1 MISRL
6 KRQGHFSKI
15 RNKIDYVLSSDT
27 DSRKFKRYL
36 KNKKIKKIKSDK
48 IILIEAWQ
56 PSVSQLALTILAPI
70 YSELKQAE
78 LRAYVMIQSGLVGT
92 IKQYVWHK
100 FSVLSKINCTR
111 IFVISSTM
119 KSKRNTKNLAIA
131 MLKAHET
138 PELFEKMKVDG
149 ILIGDLIYDRYLKRY
164 KKTTLDFN
172 DKKLL
177 QEILHFLIFLEK
189 WQKVFTKNSI
199 VGICISEHVYEL
211 GLPARIAISKDIE
224 VLRVFPHSIYRL
236 SNNYMHAETDWDQY
250 RNIFKS
256 LPMEEQVAGVEEAKT
271 KVLKKFDSDLGFNEL
286 GLEQSPNLDLPN
298 MEIIKKSEK
307 IKVLV
312 AAHDFYDAPHS
323 YGFSFYPDFHIWLE
337 RLGELS
343 ELTNYDWYLKTHPL
357 VRFKNHSALKFFV
370 SKYPK
375 FILLDAKTRHLD
387 IINQGIDIVL
397 TVNGTI
403 SSEYPAFGKIAINA
417 SLDNPHSSY
426 SFSIT
431 PANVSE
437 YESLILNLHLAKK
450 NISEQE
456 IYEFYFM
463 HKLYPISSW
472 IFLSPNRMRSE
483 LGSDRACIMTKSFS
497 YFLTTNN
504 LIPEYMIRSALVKFL
519 NSKDVKLTREHFRI

>member
-1 MISRL
+1 M
-6 KRQGHFSKI
+6 
-15 RNKIDYVLSSDT
+15 
-27 DSRKFKRYL
+27 
-36 KNKKIKKIKSDK
+36 
-48 IILIEAWQ
+48 IEAWQ
-56 PSVSQLALTILAPI
+56 PSVCQLALTILAPI

-78 LRAYVMIQSGLVGT
+78 LKAYVMVKSGLGGT

-100 FSVLSKINCTR
+100 FSILSKINCTE
-111 IFVISSTM
+111 IFVISSTL
-119 KSKRNTKNLAIA
+119 KNKKNKKNLAIA
-131 MLKAHET
+131 LLKAHGT

-149 ILIGDLIYDRYLKRY
+149 ILVGDLIYDRYLKTY

-172 DKKLL
+172 DGKLL
-177 QEILHFLIFLEK
+177 QEILHFLIHFEK
-189 WQKVFTKNSI
+189 WQKIFTKNTI

-211 GLPARIAISKDIE
+211 ALPARIAISKDIE
-224 VLRVFPHSIYRL
+224 VLRVFPNSIYRL
-236 SNNYMHAETDWDQY
+236 SKNYMHAETDFDQY

-256 LPMEEQVAGVEEAKT
+256 LPKEEQVAGVEEAKT
-271 KVLKKFDSDLGFNEL
+271 KVLKKFDSELGFNEL
-286 GLEQSPNLDLPN
+286 GVEQSPSLGLPN
-298 MEIIKKSEK
+298 IEIIKKSK
-307 IKVLV
+307 NIKVLV

-343 ELTNYDWYLKTHPL
+343 ELTSYDWYLKTHPL
-357 VRFKNHSALKFFV
+357 VRFKNHEILKDFV

-375 FILLDAKTRHLD
+375 FILLDSKTRHSD

-417 SLDNPHSSY
+417 SLDNPHSAY
-426 SFSIT
+426 TFSIT
-431 PANVSE
+431 PAHVSE
-437 YESLILNLHLAKK
+437 YESLILNLHLAQKH
-450 NISEQE
+450 IVEQE

-463 HKLYPISSW
+463 HKLFPISSW
-472 IFLSPNRMRSE
+472 IFISPNRMRAE
-483 LGSDRACIMTKSFS
+483 LGSERACIITNSFS

-504 LIPEYMIRSALVKFL
+504 LIPEHMVRSALVKFL